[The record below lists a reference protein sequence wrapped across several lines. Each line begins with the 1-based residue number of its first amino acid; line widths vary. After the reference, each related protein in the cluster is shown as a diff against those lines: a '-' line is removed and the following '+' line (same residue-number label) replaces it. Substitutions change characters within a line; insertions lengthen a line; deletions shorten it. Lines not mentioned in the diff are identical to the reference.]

1 MNTLINR
8 WPDLKHLV
16 LLADQVGVNQVWLFG
31 SAVRSPT
38 PRDIDIL
45 VVYVDENV
53 PRTLRSLMFL
63 ELLDPPIDLIA
74 MTLDEVEELNF
85 LETVPATRLYP

>member
-1 MNTLINR
+1 M
-8 WPDLKHLV
+8 
-16 LLADQVGVNQVWLFG
+16 
-31 SAVRSPT
+31 RSPT